1 MKSLGRI
8 FLALSAV
15 LLAVGAWIHTS
26 AFGKLSAAVANSDL
40 IPFAAKSLR
49 ILWLEDSVVL
59 LILAIVFAIIAALP
73 SAASKWVI
81 VLLALIPGATA
92 ALVYYFVG
100 NFIAGHLL
108 LAAAVAAILGALQY
122 STANRP

>member
-15 LLAVGAWIHTS
+15 LLAVGAWIHTT
-26 AFGKLSAAVANSDL
+26 AFGKMSAAVANSDL

-92 ALVYYFVG
+92 ALVYYFIG

>member
-8 FLALSAV
+8 LLAFSAV

-26 AFGKLSAAVANSDL
+26 AFGKMSAAVANSDL

-59 LILAIVFAIIAALP
+59 LVLAIVFVVIAAWP
-73 SAASKWVI
+73 SAATKSVI
-81 VLLALIPGATA
+81 VLLALIPAVTA

-100 NFIAGHLL
+100 TFIAGHLP
-108 LAAAVAAILGALQY
+108 LAAAVTAILGGLQCP
-122 STANRP
+122 TANRP